1 MLRVVRLSTIV
12 RELQQKGIL
21 HSYNNVLN
29 LHCLPFARSRRAIP
43 SAGRLL
49 FSFSIFYFLSELVN
63 NFYSLKLCS
72 RCGGGSSAREINCRE
87 NPAKVI
93 AVLTSNLRLSC
104 TRTAPRC
111 IAHDFD
117 SREFRFLFSAARGK
131 NECVRLE
138 RKENKNEEFFGSF
151 FGIATQFIPTTR
163 Q

>member
-1 MLRVVRLSTIV
+1 M
-12 RELQQKGIL
+12 RELQQKGTL
-21 HSYNNVLN
+21 HSYINVLN

-49 FSFSIFYFLSELVN
+49 FSFSIFYFLSVLVN

-104 TRTAPRC
+104 SRTAPRC

-117 SREFRFLFSAARGK
+117 SREFRFLFSAAGK
-131 NECVRLE
+131 NDCVGLE
-138 RKENKNEEFFGSF
+138 RRENKNEEFFGSF